1 MLSFKRSLQII
12 VLLLIH
18 SWTQAQSNFYEPAP
32 KVFTG
37 GLVAG
42 LNFTQVDGDTFYGYQ
57 KVGINAGGVVYV
69 HFSEVLG
76 ISTELIYSQKGSRG
90 ELVTQ
95 SATNGTYVQKY
106 FMNVNYA
113 EVPVTFHV
121 ISHKFDFEVG
131 ISYARLINSNEWVES
146 DQPVVIDPVANRFNT
161 SDVDYVFGL
170 ARKLYKRWYANAR
183 FQYSI
188 IAIRPTDRVPTGF
201 SWGNNGQFNNLLN
214 LRIMYVF

>member
-1 MLSFKRSLQII
+1 MLHLKRSSLILM
-12 VLLLIH
+12 LLLIH
-18 SWTQAQSNFYEPAP
+18 SRTEAQGNFYEPAP

-57 KVGINAGGVVYV
+57 KAGINAGGLVYV
-69 HFSEVLG
+69 HFSEVTGL
-76 ISTELIYSQKGSRG
+76 SMELIYSQKGSRG

-95 SATNGTYVQKY
+95 SAINGTYVQKY
-106 FMNVNYA
+106 FMNLNYA

-121 ISHKFDFEVG
+121 ISHKFDFEAG
-131 ISYARLINSNEWVES
+131 ISFARLINSSEWVES
-146 DQPVVIDPVANRFNT
+146 DQPVTIDPVANRFKT

-188 IAIRPTDRVPTGF
+188 TSIRPTDRVPAGF

-214 LRIMYVF
+214 LRIMYLF